1 MTSHIRVGYARVIGT
16 LVVLTLYYEVL
27 TWKTG
32 IKFNNK
38 NESFC
43 FSSVDN
49 NRVVIFS
56 APLKIITSSK

>member
-32 IKFNNK
+32 IKFNK
-38 NESFC
+38 NGSFC
-43 FSSVDN
+43 FGSVDN

-56 APLKIITSSK
+56 APLTIITSSK